1 MENYLQEL
9 GVDKGLLSADE
20 KSFLDKNGY
29 LIIDEVLSPQQVNEV
44 ISRIDEILYLEK
56 EAAGAELFDS
66 PNIKHPK
73 EEGVDRLADL
83 VNKGS
88 IFDQFY
94 TAPKVL
100 AAVGHVLSNNMK
112 LSSLNYRAALP
123 GDGLQKLH
131 TDWKERIAPGD
142 YKVCNTIWLL
152 DDFTKANGC
161 TRLVPG
167 SNHSEKLPEE
177 VMDDPLKSHPQELLM
192 EAPAGTVVICNSH
205 TWHGGTTNNTGKPR
219 RALHSYFCR
228 RDQPQQLDQAKYL
241 KEQTRE
247 RIGKTGEYLLG
258 V

>member
-9 GVDKGLLSADE
+9 GVNTNLLSTKE
-20 KSFLDKNGY
+20 KTFLDDNGY
-29 LIIDEVLSPQQVNEV
+29 LIIADVLSAEQIRKV
-44 ISRIDEILYLEK
+44 IARIDELLKLEK
-56 EAAGAELFDS
+56 ESAGAELFDS

-73 EEGVDRLADL
+73 EVGVDRLANL

-88 IFDQFY
+88 VFDQFY
-94 TAPKVL
+94 TNPKVL

-131 TDWKERIAPGD
+131 TDWKERIVAGD

-152 DDFTKANGC
+152 DDFSKANGC

-177 VMDDPLKSHPQELLM
+177 VMNDPMSTHPDELLM

-205 TWHGGTTNNTGKPR
+205 TWHGGTTNHTDKPR
-219 RALHSYFCR
+219 RAMHSYFCR
-228 RDQPQQLDQAKYL
+228 RDQPQQLDQAKYI
-241 KEQTRE
+241 KDETRE
-247 RIGKTGEYLLG
+247 RIGKTGQYLLG

>member
-1 MENYLQEL
+1 MNSYLQEL
-9 GVDKGLLSADE
+9 GVNSDMLTVEE
-20 KSFLDKNGY
+20 KALLDKNGY
-29 LIIDEVLSPQQVNEV
+29 LVIDNVLSAEQIKEV
-44 ISRIDEILYLEK
+44 ITRIDEILELER
-56 EAAGAELFDS
+56 ESAGAELFDS

-73 EEGVDRLADL
+73 EAGVDRLANL

-94 TAPKVL
+94 TTPKIL

-152 DDFTKANGC
+152 DEFTKANGC

-177 VMDDPLKSHPQELLM
+177 LMDDPIATHPDEVLM

-205 TWHGGTTNNTGKPR
+205 TWHGGTTNHTDKPR

-228 RDQPQQLDQAKYL
+228 RDQVQQLDQAKYI
-241 KEQTRE
+241 KNETRE

>member
-1 MENYLQEL
+1 MKNYLEKL
-9 GVDKGLLSADE
+9 GVNGNLLSQEE
-20 KSFLDKNGY
+20 KKFLDDNGY
-29 LIIDEVLSPQQVNEV
+29 LILENVLSGEEINKVVARINE
-44 ISRIDEILYLEK
+44 LLEL
-56 EAAGAELFDS
+56 ERDAAGAELFDS

-73 EEGVDRLADL
+73 EVGVDRLADL

-88 IFDQFY
+88 VFDQFY
-94 TAPKVL
+94 TTPKVL
-100 AAVGHVLSNNMK
+100 AGVGHVLGNYMK

-131 TDWKERIAPGD
+131 TDWKERIAPED

-167 SNHSEKLPEE
+167 SNHSEQLPEE
-177 VMDDPLKSHPQELLM
+177 LMDDPMAPHPLELLM

-205 TWHGGTTNNTGKPR
+205 TWHGGTTNHTDKPR
-219 RALHSYFCR
+219 RAMHSYFCR
-228 RDQPQQLDQAKYL
+228 RDQPQQLDQSKYIR
-241 KEQTRE
+241 EETRD
-247 RIGKTGEYLLG
+247 RIGDAGEYLLG